1 MDTISILNKNGL
13 KCPKIDKIF
22 LLTESNGSRIV
33 IKKVARY
40 NNYFI
45 LLSVTA
51 AIVFGIYF
59 PTLFDHIKFLGD
71 LFINLL
77 KLFALPLICSALI
90 ASIGGM
96 SSNISS
102 LKSLSLKSISYM
114 LMSEVVAVAIALT
127 LFNVLRPGVGGNPD
141 LILHGQP
148 FEPSSTQTFGFVNFV
163 LSIFPDNI
171 FRALNN
177 FELLPVVIFSIMF
190 GLGCA
195 FVGEAARPLVQ
206 FAVSIREASTKCL
219 HGVMFLAPA
228 GIFTLVGAG
237 IAQSY
242 LGGALKSDFVALLG
256 FVAVLFI
263 GLFLHALWQMIAV
276 AIVSKQKIRDILYQS
291 VPVFS
296 TAFGTSSS
304 VATLPI
310 AMHVAD
316 RLKSNPFAT
325 RFMLPLCASI
335 NVGGMMMYEMAAVL
349 FFSQMLGLDL
359 SLPQQ
364 ILLAI
369 ACILGG
375 MAEGGIP
382 ETSMVSLVVVFRI
395 VNIPLSAITILLPLD
410 RIIDRVRT
418 VVNIFGNMCG
428 VILVSQWMN
437 KKPTGLKN
445 ENVQL

>member
-1 MDTISILNKNGL
+1 MIKTLAGYNK
-13 KCPKIDKIF
+13 
-22 LLTESNGSRIV
+22 
-33 IKKVARY
+33 
-40 NNYFI
+40 YFI
-45 LLSVTA
+45 LLSVAA
-51 AIVFGIYF
+51 AILFGILF
-59 PTLFDHIKFLGD
+59 PHLFEPIKFLGD

-90 ASIGGM
+90 AALGDM
-96 SSNISS
+96 SGNISS
-102 LKSLSLKSISYM
+102 LKSLSIKSVSYM
-114 LMSEVVAVAIALT
+114 LFSEIAAVTIALT
-127 LFNVLRPGVGGNPD
+127 LFNVLRPGSGANAD
-141 LILHGQP
+141 LILSGQP
-148 FEPSSTQTFGFVNFV
+148 YEPAKEQAFGFVKFV

-171 FRALNN
+171 FRALTN

-190 GLGCA
+190 GVGCA
-195 FVGEAARPLVQ
+195 LVGGAARPLIQ
-206 FAVSIREASTKCL
+206 FAISVRDVSTKCL
-219 HGVMFLAPA
+219 HGVMLLAPV
-228 GIFTLVGAG
+228 GIFILVGAG
-237 IAQSY
+237 IAQSH
-242 LGGALKSDFVALLG
+242 LSGALKSDFMALLG

-263 GLFLHALWQMIAV
+263 GLFIHALWQLIAV
-276 AIVSKQKIRDILYQS
+276 AMISKQKIGRILQQS

-304 VATLPI
+304 VATLPV
-310 AMHVAD
+310 AMHAAD
-316 RLKSNPFAT
+316 QLKSNPLAT

-359 SLPQQ
+359 SIPQQ

-369 ACILGG
+369 ACIFGG

-428 VILVSQWMN
+428 VILVSQWMS
-437 KKPTGLKN
+437 KSQ
-445 ENVQL
+445 ENQKDGSNISP